1 MTNWLVFCIEMND
14 LKWGLTKLNSEYDHH
29 MDSPSLNSKPRD
41 FGPIRFGILLKR
53 LCNMICLKTQEFG
66 N

>member
-1 MTNWLVFCIEMND
+1 MND